1 MYPKVESAI
10 PTKNPGALDKMFF
23 FFFFFFN
30 VYKLVNTQCLLLQPS
45 GSLSVDTKVKS
56 KINHFQ
62 EQSNEMVY
70 ILVKHDAFL

>member
-10 PTKNPGALDKMFF
+10 QTKKPGAFF
-23 FFFFFFN
+23 FFFFFFFFLTN
-30 VYKLVNTQCLLLQPS
+30 VYKLVNTQCLLVQPS

-62 EQSNEMVY
+62 GQSNEMVY

>member
-10 PTKNPGALDKMFF
+10 QTKKPGAFGG
-23 FFFFFFN
+23 FFFFN
-30 VYKLVNTQCLLLQPS
+30 VYKLVNTQCLLVQPS